1 MMLSPQ
7 ERERKKGVF
16 AKALR
21 SGGNADTK
29 RYMELYADFSELGY
43 TRELAENYAD
53 AFVNEHKK
61 PLAEDILQTVRLFD
75 RIRDFGSAEFYLY
88 MLKDKKLNN
97 DDKFGYCIEALKNK
111 SKQGHWR
118 DAVDFRTENINFM
131 QNHSEKVDMKQR
143 ADLYIA
149 LALVDCATKKYMQ
162 AFKLLMN
169 FGYKPQGRNDSKL
182 LEILITGIY
191 ICSHTGN
198 QESIDNAV
206 ENAHGAMKLF
216 TEYEHPW
223 LKAFYEKQIQDAAQ
237 GII

>member
-1 MMLSPQ
+1 MLSPQ

-29 RYMELYADFSELGY
+29 RYMELYADFSQLGY
-43 TRELAENYAD
+43 THELAESYAD
-53 AFVNEHKK
+53 AFVNERKK
-61 PLAEDILQTVRLFD
+61 PLAEDILQTAELFD
-75 RIRDFGSAEFYLY
+75 RVRDYGSSEFYLE
-88 MLKDKKLNN
+88 MLTDKKLSNE
-97 DDKFGYCIEALKNK
+97 DKFVYCIQMLKNK

-131 QNHSEKVDMKQR
+131 QNYSGKVGMKLLADM
-143 ADLYIA
+143 YIA
-149 LALVDCATKKYMQ
+149 LALVDCASKKYMD
-162 AFKLLMN
+162 AFKLLMG
-169 FGYKPQGRNDSKL
+169 FGYKPQGKNDSKL
-182 LEILITGIY
+182 LEILITGVY
-191 ICSHTGN
+191 ICSKTEN

-223 LKAFYEKQIQDAAQ
+223 LKAYYEKRIEDAAQ
-237 GII
+237 GVI

>member
-1 MMLSPQ
+1 MLSPQ
-7 ERERKKGVF
+7 ERERKKGLF

-21 SGGNADTK
+21 SGGNAETK
-29 RYMELYADFSELGY
+29 KYMELYADFSQLGY
-43 TRELAENYAD
+43 TSDLANEYAD
-53 AFVNEHKK
+53 SFVNDQKK
-61 PLAEDILQTVRLFD
+61 PLAEDILQSAKLFD
-75 RIRDFGSAEFYLY
+75 RIRDYGSAEFYLD
-88 MLKDKKLNN
+88 MLKEKKLSN
-97 DDKFGYCIEALKNK
+97 DDKFAYCIETLKNK

-131 QNHSEKVDMKQR
+131 QNYSEKVDMKQL
-143 ADLYIA
+143 ADMYIA
-149 LALVDCATKKYMQ
+149 LALVDCASKKYMP
-162 AFKLLMN
+162 AFKLLMG
-169 FGYKPQGRNDSKL
+169 FGYKPQGKNDVKL

-191 ICSHTGN
+191 ICSKTGN

-223 LKAFYEKQIQDAAQ
+223 LKAYYEKLIEDAAQ

>member
-1 MMLSPQ
+1 MLSPQ

-16 AKALR
+16 GKALR

-29 RYMELYADFSELGY
+29 RYMELYEDFSISGY
-43 TRELAENYAD
+43 SAELAENYAD

-61 PLAEDILQTVRLFD
+61 PLAEDVLQTVQLFD
-75 RIRDFGSAEFYLY
+75 RIRDFRSAEFYLD
-88 MLKDKKLNN
+88 MLKDKKLSNE
-97 DDKFGYCIEALKNK
+97 DKFAYCIETLKNK

-118 DAVDFRTENINFM
+118 DAEDFRTENINFM
-131 QNHSEKVDMKQR
+131 QNYSEKVDMKQR
-143 ADLYIA
+143 ADMYIA
-149 LALVDCATKKYMQ
+149 LALVDCAAKHYMQ
-162 AFKLLMN
+162 GFKLLMG
-169 FGYKPQGRNDSKL
+169 FGYKPQGKNDSKL

-191 ICSHTGN
+191 ICSMTGN

-216 TEYEHPW
+216 SEFEHTW
-223 LKAFYEKQIQDAAQ
+223 TRSFYEQKIEDAAR

>member
-1 MMLSPQ
+1 MLSPQ

-29 RYMELYADFSELGY
+29 RYMELYAEFSNSGY
-43 TRELAENYAD
+43 SRSLAEDYAD

-61 PLAEDILQTVRLFD
+61 PLPEDILQTVRLFD
-75 RIRDFGSAEFYLY
+75 RIRDLSSAEFYLD
-88 MLKDKKLNN
+88 MLKDKKLSNE
-97 DDKFGYCIEALKNK
+97 DKFVYCIEALKNK
-111 SKQGHWR
+111 SKLGHWR

-131 QNHSEKVDMKQR
+131 QNYSEKVDMMQR
-143 ADLYIA
+143 ADMYIA
-149 LALVDCATKKYMQ
+149 LALVDCAAKHYTQ
-162 AFKLLMN
+162 GFKLLMG
-169 FGYKPQGRNDSKL
+169 FGYKPQGKNDSKL

-191 ICSHTGN
+191 ICSKTGD
-198 QESIDNAV
+198 QQSVDNAV

-223 LKAFYEKQIQDAAQ
+223 TKAFYEKLIEDAAQ

>member
-1 MMLSPQ
+1 MLSPQ

-29 RYMELYADFSELGY
+29 RYMELYSEFSNSGY
-43 TRELAENYAD
+43 SRSLAEDYAD

-61 PLAEDILQTVRLFD
+61 PLPEDILQTVRLFD
-75 RIRDFGSAEFYLY
+75 RIRDLSSAEFYLD
-88 MLKDKKLNN
+88 MLKDKKLSNE
-97 DDKFGYCIEALKNK
+97 DKFVYCIEALKNK
-111 SKQGHWR
+111 SKLGHWR

-131 QNHSEKVDMKQR
+131 QNYSEKVDMMQR
-143 ADLYIA
+143 ADMYIA
-149 LALVDCATKKYMQ
+149 LALVDCAAKHYTQ
-162 AFKLLMN
+162 GFKLLMG
-169 FGYKPQGRNDSKL
+169 FGYKPQGKNDSKL

-191 ICSHTGN
+191 ICSKTGD
-198 QESIDNAV
+198 QQSVDNAV

-223 LKAFYEKQIQDAAQ
+223 TKAFYEKLIEDAAQ